1 MSTISKMLTRTD
13 IEKSLLISGDSFGIF
28 PVPFDGGHFFNMTAI
43 DGTGKAWDFPCFFL
57 QSEGIVS
64 VGWLPFLGGK
74 DVRAGDMVFLHR
86 EWMNDGEDFTVKIEV
101 KRKIRLLGQDIWAV
115 LH

>member
-1 MSTISKMLTRTD
+1 MSIISKLLTKTD
-13 IEKSLLISGDSFGIF
+13 IEKGLLISFGVF
-28 PVPFDGGHFFNMTAI
+28 PVPFEGGRFFNITAI
-43 DGTGKAWDFPCFFL
+43 DETGKAWDFRCFFL

-64 VGWLPFLGGK
+64 IGWLQFLIGK

-86 EWMNDGEDFTVKIEV
+86 KSMDGGDGSTVKIEV